1 MWNSMYKDR
10 FEKLK
15 FNAEDLPVA
24 NFIPFD
30 GIERLA
36 FLEFLS
42 SNLRMLELKSSGD
55 LSAAKIIKVGI
66 QEYANLD
73 SMSRRN
79 FGITAQKFLDYA
91 CAQTYK
97 GNYEKA
103 KEVLNEELIEGSTGK
118 YPVINPLNAEMLK
131 IQIAYLDLRLK
142 QTAFNGN
149 SQNQ

>member
-1 MWNSMYKDR
+1 MYKDR